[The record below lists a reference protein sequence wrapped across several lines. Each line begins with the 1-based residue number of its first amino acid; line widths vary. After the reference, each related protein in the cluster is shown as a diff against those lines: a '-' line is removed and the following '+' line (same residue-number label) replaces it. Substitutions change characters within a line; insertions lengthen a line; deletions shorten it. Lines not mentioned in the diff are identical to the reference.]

1 MGNDLQNLRNE
12 FVSDSKSL
20 EKDQS
25 EFSILQ
31 ATKEKVVQEIKP
43 ELSKFEKTATDNIK
57 QDSNSKFFVT
67 LGIVSIPLLMT
78 TLLAAALTASVLF
91 YALATVTGLLAVV
104 SWIKRYNIS
113 SRKGNLAAEFETLR
127 LRAASYNISADNIE
141 GLLQGTQKFM
151 DNFELKSTE
160 LQKKLVANKT
170 LESRIRDLES
180 NGIAEI
186 EQKIADQGE
195 TIQRIM
201 QSVNVTSLEDYSNRL
216 QSKLT
221 FEGSIGEQTK
231 VLESLFG
238 SRGKTLEEKLV
249 SLEAEVESLSDFEN
263 KATNM
268 QFNEK
273 ELATIRERQ
282 TVINSKQ
289 KEIDE
294 QLEQIRAEM
303 CGIANKANGILRS
316 SEVIECSNLADLD
329 ATKKMIEGFISEKET
344 TKKNVLEAMK
354 IFSEIE
360 SEEQGKV
367 KDLFGEKSSIS
378 NYFAEITNGMY
389 THVYLDPETGNV
401 QVERKNGEKLLA
413 QKLSSGT
420 FDQLYLSIRLALGE
434 KLLKGGR
441 GFFILERSIH
451 QS

>member
-1 MGNDLQNLRNE
+1 M
-12 FVSDSKSL
+12 
-20 EKDQS
+20 
-25 EFSILQ
+25 
-31 ATKEKVVQEIKP
+31 
-43 ELSKFEKTATDNIK
+43 
-57 QDSNSKFFVT
+57 
-67 LGIVSIPLLMT
+67 
-78 TLLAAALTASVLF
+78 
-91 YALATVTGLLAVV
+91 
-104 SWIKRYNIS
+104 
-113 SRKGNLAAEFETLR
+113 
-127 LRAASYNISADNIE
+127 
-141 GLLQGTQKFM
+141 
-151 DNFELKSTE
+151 
-160 LQKKLVANKT
+160 
-170 LESRIRDLES
+170 
-180 NGIAEI
+180 
-186 EQKIADQGE
+186 
-195 TIQRIM
+195 
-201 QSVNVTSLEDYSNRL
+201 
-216 QSKLT
+216 
-221 FEGSIGEQTK
+221 
-231 VLESLFG
+231 
-238 SRGKTLEEKLV
+238 
-249 SLEAEVESLSDFEN
+249 
-263 KATNM
+263 
-268 QFNEK
+268 
-273 ELATIRERQ
+273 
-282 TVINSKQ
+282 INSKQ

-441 GFFILERSIH
+441 GFFILDNPFIKADKRRLQNQVNILKRISATGWQVIYFTAKDEIKDALSLEIASK
-451 QS
+451 QVNLIQVK